1 MCAPPKR
8 EVSLGERKKEKR
20 RDKISRSFDTLE
32 HYPSVLTAEKETKT
46 NSAPT
51 ASPHTALSPPQKLCS
66 RKKKKEE
73 KRHTSQAPFSIR
85 EENGKRRKKQ
95 GEEEE
100 EKVAEKAA
108 RGKPFSQQNNSVF
121 ISSGESPPAT
131 TTKVKRNGHSQ
142 QTPFKKPPLLPFLP
156 TPPQPSEPFLHPPRG
171 KKGAE
176 GGIKVEQS

>member
-85 EENGKRRKKQ
+85 EENGERRKKQ

-100 EKVAEKAA
+100 KVVEKAV